1 MVKRELNA
9 INFHNEF
16 MDCIRQGVEN
26 KGDWV
31 ESKERYHDKFTDYVN
46 KKLMPKCFEKFAT
59 GYSNEYYRFDVSSWE
74 QLKSSVE
81 DICKEVKMTPYLWDL
96 RIAFEHENSK
106 KDWFDE
112 VIKLLYIDCPLKVVV
127 GYNNYK
133 KRFNEKYD
141 ESDKSKLN
149 ALCLI
154 LSKLNRIKDLLSK
167 NEFLIILGNCG
178 SGYDNNEGAEYF
190 GYKGYRLYIEE
201 GKVKYKNIE
210 DQL

>member
-1 MVKRELNA
+1 MEPKELNA
-9 INFHNEF
+9 INFYNEF
-16 MDCIRQGVEN
+16 MDCIRQGAEN

-31 ESKERYHDKFTDYVN
+31 ESKEYYESSSKFTDYVN

-81 DICKEVKMTPYLWDL
+81 DICKEVNMNPYLWDL

-127 GYNNYK
+127 GYNKYK
-133 KRFNEKYD
+133 TRFINNK
-141 ESDKSKLN
+141 ESDKSKLDV
-149 ALCLI
+149 LCLI
-154 LSKLNRIKDLLSK
+154 LSKLNRIEDLLSK

-178 SGYDNNEGAEYF
+178 PGYDNNEGAEYF
-190 GYKGYRLYIEE
+190 GYKGYRIYIEE
-201 GKVKYKNIE
+201 GKVKYKNIGE
-210 DQL
+210 N

>member
-1 MVKRELNA
+1 MEPKELNV
-9 INFHNEF
+9 INFYNEF

-31 ESKERYHDKFTDYVN
+31 ESKEYYKSSSKFTNYIN
-46 KKLMPKCFEKFAT
+46 KELMPKCFEKFAT

-127 GYNNYK
+127 GYNKYET
-133 KRFNEKYD
+133 RFINNK
-141 ESDKSKLN
+141 ESDKSKLD

-178 SGYDNNEGAEYF
+178 PGFEEKEGTEYF
-190 GYKGYRLYIEE
+190 GYKGYKLYIDGEM
-201 GKVKYKNIE
+201 VKYIE
-210 DQL
+210 LL

>member
-1 MVKRELNA
+1 MEKRELNA
-9 INFHNEF
+9 INFYNEF

-31 ESKERYHDKFTDYVN
+31 ESKERYCNDFTNYIN
-46 KKLMPKCFEKFAT
+46 KGLMPKCFKKFAT

-127 GYNNYK
+127 GYNKYK
-133 KRFNEKYD
+133 TRFINNK
-141 ESDKSKLN
+141 ESDKSKLD

-178 SGYDNNEGAEYF
+178 PGYDNNEGAEYF
-190 GYKGYRLYIEE
+190 GYKGYRIYIEE

>member
-1 MVKRELNA
+1 MEKRELNA
-9 INFHNEF
+9 INFYNEF

-31 ESKERYHDKFTDYVN
+31 ESKERYRNNFTYYIN
-46 KKLMPKCFEKFAT
+46 KGLMPKCFEKFAS
-59 GYSNEYYRFDVSSWE
+59 GCSYEYYRIDVLGWE

-81 DICKEVKMTPYLWDL
+81 VICKEVEMTPYLWDL
-96 RIAFEHENSK
+96 RIAFEHENEST
-106 KDWFDE
+106 DWFDE
-112 VIKLLYIDCPLKVVV
+112 VIKLLYIDSPLKVVV
-127 GYNNYK
+127 GYNDYN
-133 KRFNEKYD
+133 KRFIDENK
-141 ESDKSKLN
+141 ESDKSKLD

-178 SGYDNNEGAEYF
+178 DGFAEKEGAEYF

-210 DQL
+210 E